1 MSAILAQG
9 CSETK
14 GTNTTKFMYM
24 DEIRHIPED
33 RTVTYEIIVCD
44 HWSQKYD
51 PKKVKIT
58 VGGNIIYY
66 QRRLPL
72 EMQNSSLQKN
82 CGTEKIHPGGKST
95 CLCKYIFF
103 KPLDNY

>member
-82 CGTEKIHPGGKST
+82 CGTGKIHPGGKVHVCVNT
-95 CLCKYIFF
+95 FF
-103 KPLDNY
+103 LTP